1 MRDGYQA
8 ILFSPQIEFPPSFCL
23 ETPNFV
29 CQITHMLL
37 VPMPTDWWETGLFP
51 ANGPMPR
58 VSEKLTDQWN
68 DVHGCLEA
76 HKIHVALMCSWCP
89 FVYRWGMLWNLKFQS
104 DRILDS
110 SPDVFV
116 LMVPSFFV
124 FLEGFVCISL
134 FYWFFLKRQVVP
146 DYVCITVINK
156 CFLKLVNA
164 VLLINSSAVFKLV
177 N

>member
-1 MRDGYQA
+1 
-8 ILFSPQIEFPPSFCL
+8 
-23 ETPNFV
+23 
-29 CQITHMLL
+29 
-37 VPMPTDWWETGLFP
+37 
-51 ANGPMPR
+51 
-58 VSEKLTDQWN
+58 
-68 DVHGCLEA
+68 
-76 HKIHVALMCSWCP
+76 
-89 FVYRWGMLWNLKFQS
+89 
-104 DRILDS
+104 
-110 SPDVFV
+110 
-116 LMVPSFFV
+116 MVPSFFV